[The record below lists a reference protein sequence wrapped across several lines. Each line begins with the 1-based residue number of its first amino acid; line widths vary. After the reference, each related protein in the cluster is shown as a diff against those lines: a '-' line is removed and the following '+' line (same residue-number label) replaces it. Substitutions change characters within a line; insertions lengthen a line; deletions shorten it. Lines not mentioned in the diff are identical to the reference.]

1 MNTGLVREGN
11 HLYGQHFHLVD
22 DLYAQTVLSRFC
34 HLQTKQPQIS
44 HLVRQMT
51 QLLMLAAIQKIFPRS
66 IQKVETRMSREF
78 PVQGKFEARLIDPNT
93 CVVIVDLMRAG
104 ILPTQAAYE
113 FLHDVLP
120 AENLRQDHILINRV
134 TDDQERVVG
143 VHVGG
148 HKIGG
153 PISDAIV
160 IFPDPMG
167 ATGSSI
173 VEVIDIYKGLNL
185 GAPRKFVALHLIVTP
200 EYLKR
205 TLPLKNELEIFA
217 LRVDRGMSS
226 PEILK
231 TPLGAHWD
239 QERGLSDKQYIVPG
253 AGGIGEILNNSF
265 V

>member
-1 MNTGLVREGN
+1 M
-11 HLYGQHFHLVD
+11 
-22 DLYAQTVLSRFC
+22 
-34 HLQTKQPQIS
+34 
-44 HLVRQMT
+44 
-51 QLLMLAAIQKIFPRS
+51 
-66 IQKVETRMSREF
+66 
-78 PVQGKFEARLIDPNT
+78 QGKFEARLIDPNT